1 MKKRDFLKAGIV
13 AGAAAGIS
21 GPLGTP
27 ALAMGSDDKSKHK
40 TGFLLLHGSW
50 HGAWAWTEVA
60 RHLNQ
65 AGYPTIAIDFP
76 GHGLDA
82 ILPQSFTTRPLDA
95 AAFASEPSSIA
106 AFGIAD
112 YEEAVLDAAKQ
123 ARAAGIR
130 NLIAVGHSMAGVPLT
145 FAAAKRPKLFAGL
158 VYLAALLP
166 TKGKPAGA
174 YLGLPDQ
181 AENSKLGAAIAADPA
196 VIGALRID
204 PRSQDEAY
212 RAALKDGL
220 AADVDEK
227 LFGAVAHLLTP
238 DAPVSIYGEVASLG
252 KGYGRL
258 PKRFIRA
265 THDKTVLASTAQAIV
280 DDVNA
285 NWPNQTCHMIDI
297 AASHEVM
304 FAQAKLLSNLL
315 LEAAK
320 APK

>member
-1 MKKRDFLKAGIV
+1 MKKRDFIKAGIL
-13 AGAAAGIS
+13 AGTAAGLS
-21 GPLGTP
+21 GPVATP
-27 ALAMGSDDKSKHK
+27 ALAMGSDNKTKRK

-60 RHLNQ
+60 RHLNL
-65 AGYPTIAIDFP
+65 AGYPTLAIDFP

-82 ILPQSFTTRPLDA
+82 ILPQSFTARPLDA
-95 AAFASEPSSIA
+95 GAFASEPSSIA
-106 AFGIAD
+106 AYGIAD
-112 YEEAVLDAAKQ
+112 YQEAVLDAAKQ

-158 VYLAALLP
+158 VYLAAVLP

-174 YLGLPDQ
+174 YLGLADQ
-181 AENSKLGAAIAADPA
+181 AANSKLGPALVADPA
-196 VIGALRID
+196 VVGALRID
-204 PRSQDEAY
+204 PRSQDEGY
-212 RAALKDGL
+212 RAALKEAL
-220 AADVDEK
+220 AADVDDT
-227 LFGAVAHLLTP
+227 LLGAVMHLLTP
-238 DAPVSIYGEVASLG
+238 DAPVSIYGEVATLG

-265 THDKTVLASTAQAIV
+265 THDKTVLPSTAQAIV
-280 DDVNA
+280 DDIND
-285 NWPNQTCHMIDI
+285 NWPNEPCPMIDI

-304 FAQAKLLSNLL
+304 FAQAKRLSELL

-320 APK
+320 TNQ